1 MEVLHIL
8 ELLDDCQVGL
18 DQFVTG
24 KEDKDL
30 VDVMAKNVNTT
41 KLLD

>member
-1 MEVLHIL
+1 MEVFYFL

-24 KEDKDL
+24 KEVKDL